1 MKKFFIKNKAVS
13 LILLALVVFSS
24 GGVFFI
30 PESSAE
36 IIKEYR
42 RGEMFDINNKHY
54 LVASNGAFVEILEIS
69 SENKFKKI
77 SEIRGLEEVNDL
89 YLNKEERGVYL
100 IVLTGRFLIEY
111 NISDPL
117 APKIE
122 VERDLYEWRGR
133 GKYKIGYMKSLAGNG
148 QYVFTAGSRGVR
160 AFDKNSLAVA
170 DNKIYTLEP
179 SYGIAAKGNLLA
191 VIIKDKGFYDKGLI
205 FNIESGALRGEYSL
219 ANFSDITR
227 QPTIDSAGNVYFP
240 SDNSLIKINSAGQTV
255 NSYFNPVKEGLTFS
269 YGVREFNG
277 NLFYVNGFGLTELNN
292 NLKKNKFFFSAP
304 SNIYGPNSWATGIAV
319 DQSGRMAIFNKSSI
333 LLLDNKLNLLDKYIY
348 QSMLR
353 QPEETDLKI
362 VLEKYQANAGENLN
376 IKVFGFWPNEKVAI
390 RLGDTE
396 QIVAVN
402 NYGAGETTI
411 SVSGKSGAMF
421 VSADGQDSKLN
432 YQISF
437 IVR

>member
-1 MKKFFIKNKAVS
+1 MKKFFIKNKVVS
-13 LILLALVVFSS
+13 LILLTLIVFSS
-24 GGVFFI
+24 GGVFFV

-36 IIKEYR
+36 VMKEYR
-42 RGEMFDINNKHY
+42 RGEMFNINNRHY
-54 LVASNGAFVEILEIS
+54 LAASNGAFVEILEIS

-89 YLNKEERGVYL
+89 FLNEEEEKIYL

-122 VERDLYEWRGR
+122 VKRDLYEWRGR

-148 QYVFTAGSRGVR
+148 KYIFTAGSQGVR

-179 SYGIAAKGNLLA
+179 SYGIVAKGNILA

-205 FNIESGALRGEYSL
+205 FDVESGILKGEYNL

-227 QPTIDSAGNVYFP
+227 QPAIDSVGNVYFP
-240 SDNSLIKINSAGQTV
+240 SDNSLIKINNAGQTV
-255 NSYFNPVKEGLTFS
+255 SSYFNPVKEGLTFS
-269 YGVREFNG
+269 YGVKEFNG

-292 NLKKNKFFFSAP
+292 NLKKSKFFFSAP
-304 SNIYGPNSWATGIAV
+304 SNIYGPNSWATGLAV
-319 DQSGRMAIFNKSSI
+319 DQDGRAAIFNKSSI

-348 QSMLR
+348 QSMLE
-353 QPEETDLKI
+353 QPEETSLKI
-362 VLEKYQANAGENLN
+362 VLGKYQASAGENLN
-376 IKVFGFWPNEKVAI
+376 IKIFGFWPNEKVAVK
-390 RLGDTE
+390 LGSVE
-396 QIVAVN
+396 QVVKVN
-402 NYGAGETTI
+402 NYGAGETTML
-411 SVSGKSGAMF
+411 VPGESGAMF
-421 VSADGQDSKLN
+421 VSADGQNSKLN